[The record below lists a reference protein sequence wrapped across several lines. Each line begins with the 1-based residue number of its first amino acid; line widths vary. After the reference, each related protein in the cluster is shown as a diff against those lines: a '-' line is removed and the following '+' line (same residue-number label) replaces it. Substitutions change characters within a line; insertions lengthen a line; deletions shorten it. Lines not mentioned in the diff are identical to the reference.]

1 MFELYFFAQF
11 FPLGESPDGF
21 GVEGDLRG
29 AVAETVV
36 DVKIWVLT
44 GEVAI

>member
-36 DVKIWVLT
+36 DVKIRVLT